1 VSRTLCPDW
10 RNGQGWAF
18 DVIPPS
24 PPHVGRFAR
33 DSAPGGDALSRG
45 LRLGPHT
52 FMGDHFTPQSDTD
65 SPTAAD
71 MSVVSYRR
79 IRSLGGER
87 RVWSQIRDNHCKGL
101 TDLCRQV
108 PEGLRGSALGE
119 FVAIDIQTEEAFLAA
134 TPGVDYAGN
143 FSESDRTGSFDFKG
157 RVAISGQ
164 EPIATPPLDDEYPTR
179 KTPAIRS

>member
-1 VSRTLCPDW
+1 M
-10 RNGQGWAF
+10 GF

-87 RVWSQIRDNHCKGL
+87 RVWSQIPRQSLQGL

-108 PEGLRGSALGE
+108 PEGLRGLGTRG
-119 FVAIDIQTEEAFLAA
+119 IRSYRHSDEEAFLAA
-134 TPGVDYAGN
+134 TP
-143 FSESDRTGSFDFKG
+143 ET
-157 RVAISGQ
+157 
-164 EPIATPPLDDEYPTR
+164 L
-179 KTPAIRS
+179 